1 MKRHAVIVL
10 AWTAT
15 FCGSALLLGQDA
27 TDKVSLLPDQPGV
40 WRTAYVNRSAG
51 TPIGKP
57 PASTAELTAL
67 RTALTRIEQL
77 VHDTPML
84 SAPRGFDV
92 QVSQRLDRGCPD
104 NPVLCRQAPLPG
116 WLKFDLETYNLVNGK
131 AVTHY
136 HDNEPPNVEVA
147 FNDPA
152 GTYVGHEAGNGRL
165 TDLSGRLIVGPL
177 IEDERVG
184 TVAILDTGV
193 VILGRNPRPF
203 FVPASRE
210 QYLRA
215 LVAQA
220 VSGSQPV
227 QELRDELAALS
238 PEQRR
243 SPAYVASGGG
253 GGYSDLVAAPSYEKA
268 PPLFM
273 FSRDELAA
281 LSPEQ
286 RRATPLFIFNPD
298 YFDPALPRT
307 AIQLITVRFAGHTNL
322 ANTRLQLHDRPDLLE
337 RSPITSERL
346 AFMVA
351 AGVGVDGYRQFQ
363 LAPLLNYAA
372 LTALLAAPAPP
383 GR

>member
-1 MKRHAVIVL
+1 M
-10 AWTAT
+10 
-15 FCGSALLLGQDA
+15 
-27 TDKVSLLPDQPGV
+27 
-40 WRTAYVNRSAG
+40 
-51 TPIGKP
+51 
-57 PASTAELTAL
+57 
-67 RTALTRIEQL
+67 
-77 VHDTPML
+77 
-84 SAPRGFDV
+84 
-92 QVSQRLDRGCPD
+92 
-104 NPVLCRQAPLPG
+104 
-116 WLKFDLETYNLVNGK
+116 
-131 AVTHY
+131 
-136 HDNEPPNVEVA
+136 
-147 FNDPA
+147 
-152 GTYVGHEAGNGRL
+152 
-165 TDLSGRLIVGPL
+165 IVGPL

-215 LVAQA
+215 LVAQGA
-220 VSGSQPV
+220 SKSQPV

-243 SPAYVASGGG
+243 
-253 GGYSDLVAAPSYEKA
+253 
-268 PPLFM
+268 
-273 FSRDELAA
+273 
-281 LSPEQ
+281 
-286 RRATPLFIFNPD
+286 ATPLFTFNPD

-322 ANTRLQLHDRPDLLE
+322 ANTRQQLHDRPDLLE

-372 LTALLAAPAPP
+372 LAALLAAPALP